1 MNISEYTSYD
11 GLGLAELVKSR
22 QVTPEEL
29 VEISTD
35 LIERVNPQLNAIVSI
50 LKEQAL
56 NEIQRGISNG
66 PFEGVPFLIKELVLH
81 AEGIP
86 FSMGSRL
93 AEGAVL
99 PLDSELMSRFRN
111 AGLVTVGT
119 TTTTEFGYNAATESI
134 LYGPT
139 VSPWNQEHSPGGS
152 SGGSAAAVAAG
163 ITPLAHANDGGGSI
177 RIPASCSGLVGL
189 KPTRGRIPTG
199 PLHGEPLNGI
209 AIEFG
214 LTRTVRDTAA
224 LLDSVCGPD
233 VGSYTFLQ
241 QPSCSY
247 LQSIEKAPKPLK
259 IAWTSQAASGVQVDE
274 EVIKALHETV
284 ELCKQ
289 LGHVVIED
297 APSYEVEPLGV
308 ATLRIWTANMYHMIE
323 SAARMSNRKPS
334 EELIEAAIWKT
345 YLYGKELTAND
356 LLEALDINNE
366 VSRNVGHFFT
376 DYDVFL
382 SPTLATPPAKI
393 GMLNANNSSI
403 NAEEWFQ
410 QIFTY
415 APFTSLFNTT
425 GQPAISLPL
434 GMNSNGLPIGMQF
447 TGKFADE
454 TTILQLAKQLEDAR
468 PWKERK
474 PQIHGTNY

>member
-11 GLGLAELVKSR
+11 GLGLAELVKTG
-22 QVTPEEL
+22 QVLSEEL
-29 VEISTD
+29 VEISTNLMD
-35 LIERVNPQLNAIVSI
+35 KLNPQLNAVVSV
-50 LKEQAL
+50 LKEQAM
-56 NEIQRGISNG
+56 NEIKRGISNG

-86 FSMGSRL
+86 FSMGSRFT
-93 AEGAVL
+93 EGSVL
-99 PLDSELMSRFRN
+99 PIDSELMSRFRK

-119 TTTTEFGYNAATESI
+119 TTTPEFGYNAATEAVF
-134 LYGPT
+134 YGPT
-139 VSPWNQEHSPGGS
+139 VNPWNREHSPGGS

-199 PLHGEPLNGI
+199 PLYGEPLNGI

-214 LTRTVRDTAA
+214 LSKTVRDTAA
-224 LLDSVCGPD
+224 LLDAVSGPE
-233 VGSYTFLQ
+233 VGSYTILQ
-241 QPSCSY
+241 KPSSSY
-247 LQSIEKAPKPLK
+247 LQSIEQAPRRLR
-259 IAWTSQAASGVQVDE
+259 IAWTSQACTGVPVDQ
-274 EVIKALHETV
+274 EVVRALHETID
-284 ELCKQ
+284 LCRQ
-289 LGHVVIED
+289 LGHEVMEATPVYD
-297 APSYEVEPLGV
+297 AEQLSL
-308 ATLRIWTANMYHMIE
+308 ATLRIWTANIYNMIE
-323 SAARMSNRKPS
+323 SAAKMTARKPS

-345 YLYGKELTAND
+345 YLYGKELSAND
-356 LLEALDINNE
+356 LLEALDVNNE
-366 VSRNVGHFFT
+366 VSRSVGSFFT

-393 GMLNANNSSI
+393 GTLNANNPTI

-434 GMNSNGLPIGMQF
+434 GMSRDGLPIGMQF
-447 TGKFADE
+447 TGRFADE
-454 TTILQLAKQLEDAR
+454 TTLLQLAKQLEEAK

-474 PQIHGTNY
+474 PQIHGANL